1 MLPERQGEYAL
12 EATDIHKSYGDHE
25 VLKGIDLK
33 VRWGEV
39 ISIIGPSGSGK
50 TTFIR
55 TLNGLES
62 LNRGTVHLL
71 GQPFLKDHVLT
82 EDSPEYKNQIVRVG
96 MVFQSFNLFPH
107 KTILENVMLAPNYH
121 KMGSTLE
128 NKVTALA
135 MLDKVGMKQHAYKYP
150 HQLSGG
156 QQQRVAIA
164 RALAMKPSIILF
176 DEPTSALD
184 PELVNEV
191 LKVIE
196 ELAQE
201 GLTMIIVTHE
211 MSFAFKVSD
220 RVMFMEN
227 GYVVAEDTPENLL
240 NSSNERLK
248 QFMNKA

>member
-1 MLPERQGEYAL
+1 MN
-12 EATDIHKSYGDHE
+12 IHKAYGDHE

-62 LNRGTVHLL
+62 LNRGTINLL
-71 GQPFLKDHVLT
+71 GQPFLKDDVLT

-227 GYVVAEDTPENLL
+227 GHVVAEDTPEVLL

-248 QFMNKA
+248 QFMHKV